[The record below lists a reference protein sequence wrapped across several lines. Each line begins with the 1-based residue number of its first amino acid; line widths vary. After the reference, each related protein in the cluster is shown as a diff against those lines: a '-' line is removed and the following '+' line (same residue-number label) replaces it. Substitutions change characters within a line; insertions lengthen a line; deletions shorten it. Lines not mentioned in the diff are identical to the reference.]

1 MVQPDSLTRSDLS
14 VLLRVVGSRN
24 GADFDDI
31 LAFES
36 SHHRQRPTTEQIRD
50 SLSRLVDAELIM
62 QRGNQYVGVPQV
74 QAAFL
79 DECRNCCDTI
89 EEFDILNR
97 IIAKFAKVTTSDEVS
112 EPVRSSQAESSAT
125 RWKR

>member
-14 VLLRVVGSRN
+14 VLLRIVGSRN
-24 GADFDDI
+24 GADLDAI
-31 LAFES
+31 LAFEN
-36 SHHRQRPTTEQIRD
+36 SHHRQRSTADQIRE
-50 SLSRLVDAELIM
+50 SLARLMDAELIVL
-62 QRGNQYVGVPQV
+62 RGNQYVGTPQV

-97 IIAKFAKVTTSDEVS
+97 IIAQFGKVKGAAALS
-112 EPVRSSQAESSAT
+112 ETGNPAQADAPPS
-125 RWKR
+125 RWR